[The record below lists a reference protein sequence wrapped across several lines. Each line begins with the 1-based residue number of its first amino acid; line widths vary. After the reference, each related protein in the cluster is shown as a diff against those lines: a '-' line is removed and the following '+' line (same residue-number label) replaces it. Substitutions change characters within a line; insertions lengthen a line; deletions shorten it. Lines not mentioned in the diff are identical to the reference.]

1 MDGVLILIAE
11 RSGKYFK
18 VEETWRIFKIVEIIN
33 FVWIFMIYH
42 KKIILLN

>member
-33 FVWIFMIYH
+33 LAMDIYDLSQ
-42 KKIILLN
+42 KK